1 MELELNI
8 EPINV
13 GNLIKNLEE
22 YDLDTKFDYNYSLYN
37 DDGLIMVDYN
47 WNKTNESTVKD
58 VLEYLRICPN
68 DSILRI
74 DIEDGYKYADIIGVR
89 FDAYYIDKLTF
100 VDSCYK

>member
-47 WNKTNESTVKD
+47 WNKTNE
-58 VLEYLRICPN
+58 
-68 DSILRI
+68 
-74 DIEDGYKYADIIGVR
+74 
-89 FDAYYIDKLTF
+89 
-100 VDSCYK
+100 